1 MKTKTFIQLLAWLIV
16 AIGTVEVSF
25 AMISASDTLANI
37 TGIILLIVGIFVSLK
52 TNCFTKFNRI
62 KNEKKKLK

>member
-1 MKTKTFIQLLAWLIV
+1 MEVKTFILLLVWLIV

-25 AMISASDTLANI
+25 AMISASDTLANVI
-37 TGIILLIVGIFVSLK
+37 GIILLIVGIFVSLK

-62 KNEKKKLK
+62 KNEKRD